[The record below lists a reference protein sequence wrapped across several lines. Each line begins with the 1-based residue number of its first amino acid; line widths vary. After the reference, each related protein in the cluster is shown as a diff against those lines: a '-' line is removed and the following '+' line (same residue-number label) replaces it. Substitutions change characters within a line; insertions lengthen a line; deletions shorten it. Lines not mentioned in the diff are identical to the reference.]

1 MFVPKKTALLS
12 SSSLILASSAFA
24 SGDGAVSPYAYEI
37 TEFLG
42 LPITNAMLTG
52 WTLSILLILAIRF
65 MVGRATLIPSAGQ
78 AMVEGLVQWVY
89 DTMAPIVGKR
99 LIKKVFPLL
108 LCLFTY
114 ILIMNWSGLLPG
126 VGTFGHFVP
135 TEEIS
140 FEQMQAKEEAGY
152 VVREIDDKYYD
163 GHFEYYFRP
172 VNSDLNTTL
181 ALSIISFLAWIWFVL
196 KYAGLKTL
204 LYDLFGNK
212 ADKKEVPGFIYIPL
226 FAIFLGV
233 GFIEVISILSRLVS
247 LPFRL
252 FGNVFGGENL
262 LTSMHGMFEWVLPVP
277 FYFLEILI
285 GFVQALVFTL
295 LTAVYIGLICNHDSA
310 DEHAPAH

>member
-1 MFVPKKTALLS
+1 MPVPRKTA
-12 SSSLILASSAFA
+12 SLIGAAALFTTPAFA
-24 SGDGAVSPYAYEI
+24 SSSAVSPYAYEI
-37 TEFLG
+37 TEVLG

-52 WTLSILLILAIRF
+52 WVLSILLILVIRF
-65 MVGRATLIPSAGQ
+65 MVGRATLIPGAGQ

-89 DTMAPIVGKR
+89 DTMAPIVGKK

-135 TEEIS
+135 TQEIS
-140 FEQMQAKEEAGY
+140 MEEMQAKEDAGY
-152 VVREIDDKYYD
+152 VVREIDGKYYD

-196 KYAGLKTL
+196 KYAGPKIL
-204 LYDLFGNK
+204 LFDLFGNK
-212 ADKKEVPGFIYIPL
+212 ADKNEVPGFIYIPL
-226 FAIFLGV
+226 FAIFMGV
-233 GFIEVISILSRLVS
+233 GLIEVISILSRLVS

-310 DEHAPAH
+310 EEHAHAH